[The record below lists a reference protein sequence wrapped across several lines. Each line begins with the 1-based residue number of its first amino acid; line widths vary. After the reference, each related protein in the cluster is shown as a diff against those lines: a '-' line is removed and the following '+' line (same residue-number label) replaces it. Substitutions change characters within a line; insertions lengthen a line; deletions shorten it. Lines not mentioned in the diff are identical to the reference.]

1 MSPTALLGPLRP
13 AQLVRALRRSSL
25 LVPLLALLLPNPVLG
40 EPETSSTPEPPIID
54 AGEITVSST
63 RTERGAL
70 EIPGNVTRIDREAI
84 ERSGART
91 VPDLLRREAGIYV
104 TNTTGTP
111 EGFTVE
117 ARGFNNGGGNGCS
130 TLVLVDGRRLN
141 EPETG
146 CPDWSFVFLDEIE
159 HIEIVRGPASAVYG
173 DNAGAGVIQMFTR
186 QPEDGRTRVV
196 THGSTGSWGSQE
208 GSVLIDGRAKG
219 LWARA
224 FFDHIDTNGYRD
236 QAGFDADSSRLGL
249 GWDLDG
255 HGELRLEGGYDSTDR
270 ERPGALT
277 KAEMDDNRRQA
288 DPDSLGNSDR
298 ARSRFLQ
305 TTLEVRP
312 REDVTVRFVPYVRRR
327 TDDGRLSGD
336 DGFGGVFDFL
346 TDTETDQYGFDG
358 QVEAV
363 FEAFGR
369 THTLVTGGEWRREDS
384 DVDNLF
390 RTAGFESAT
399 DVALTRRTGGL
410 FLQQEVSLRDD
421 LTLLLGLRRDWVD
434 YDGDGSQTGSPGV
447 DVDED
452 HEVWSPNAA
461 LTWRATEPVS
471 IYVSYA
477 RGFRSANIQE
487 TVNLFGVDPLD
498 PQRSKSY
505 EVGAK
510 LRRKNA
516 SANVAFYWMTVEDE
530 ILFDPTAV
538 NVAPFFP
545 GRNVNLDRV
554 QHRGIE
560 VSGSLRPLEW
570 LELYASYTYDD
581 VSIERGAVA
590 AGGIPLTPE
599 HRGAAGVIAF
609 LPCGFEIGV
618 DGRWVG
624 DRPLVNDLD
633 GSSDDL
639 PSYGVYDGRIA
650 WRGQYGGLS
659 LLLEAVGRNLG
670 DKEYSEFGGEASFGG
685 APGFFPSPE
694 RNYTLGFR
702 LEYAL

>member
-1 MSPTALLGPLRP
+1 MLAETPETAL
-13 AQLVRALRRSSL
+13 
-25 LVPLLALLLPNPVLG
+25 
-40 EPETSSTPEPPIID
+40 TPEPPIID

-70 EIPGNVTRIDREAI
+70 EVPGNVTRIDREAI

-208 GSVLIDGRAKG
+208 GSVLVDGRAKG

-236 QAGFDADSSRLGL
+236 QSGFDADSSRLGL

-255 HGELRLEGGYDSTDR
+255 YGELRLEGGYDSTDR

-288 DPDSLGNSDR
+288 DPDSLGDSNR

-305 TTLEVRP
+305 TSLEVRP

-327 TDDGRLSGD
+327 TDDGQLSGD

-358 QVEAV
+358 QVEYA

-384 DVDNLF
+384 DVGNVF
-390 RTAGFESAT
+390 ASAGFDSDT
-399 DVALTRRTGGL
+399 DVDLTRKTGGL
-410 FLQQEVSLRDD
+410 FLEQEVSLRDD
-421 LTLLLGLRRDWVD
+421 LSLLLGVRRDWVD
-434 YDGDGSQTGSPGV
+434 YDGGGQQLDTFGTTAV

-452 HEVWSPNAA
+452 HEVWSPSAA
-461 LTWRATEPVS
+461 LTWRVTQAAS
-471 IYVSYA
+471 LYASYA
-477 RGFRSANIQE
+477 RGFRSANLQE
-487 TVNLFGVDPLD
+487 TVSLFGVDPLD
-498 PQRSKSY
+498 PQRSENY
-505 EVGAK
+505 EIGAK
-510 LRRKNA
+510 LRQGMA
-516 SANVAFYWMTVEDE
+516 TANIAFYWMNVDDE
-530 ILFDPTAV
+530 MLFDPIAFANT
-538 NVAPFFP
+538 
-545 GRNVNLDRV
+545 NLEEVR
-554 QHRGIE
+554 HRGIE
-560 VSGSLRPLEW
+560 VSGTLRPIEW

-581 VSIERGAVA
+581 VKIQDDVLISTFPDVFGRP
-590 AGGIPLTPE
+590 GGIPLTPR

-633 GSSDDL
+633 GSSDHL